1 MKFKTVMAACS
12 LLMASVFTTA
22 RADEVTVAVAANFT
36 APMQAIAPLFERESG
51 HKLMLAFGSTGSF
64 YAQIR
69 NGAPFEV
76 LLSADDETPAR
87 LMQDKAAVPGSAFAY
102 AFGRL
107 VLWSPKAGLVDGA
120 GEVLRQPG
128 FQRLA
133 LANPRLAPY
142 GVAAVQTLKAMG
154 LYETLQPRLVM
165 GENITQTLQFISSGN
180 AQLGFVALSQVM
192 RDGRIEGSF
201 WRVGE
206 SLHQPIRQDAVLL
219 EKGRGKAGAQALLA
233 YLRGDKARTVIESFG
248 YGLQALP

>member
-1 MKFKTVMAACS
+1 MTCRTFIIAWS
-12 LLMASVFTTA
+12 LLVAGVLTTA
-22 RADEVTVAVAANFT
+22 RAEEVSVAVAANFT
-36 APMQAIAPLFERESG
+36 APMQALAPLFEKESG
-51 HKLMLAFGSTGSF
+51 HKLVLSFGSTGSF

-87 LMQDKAAVPGSAFAY
+87 LVQDKAAVPGSAFAY
-102 AFGRL
+102 AFGTL
-107 VLWSPKAGLVDGA
+107 VLWSPRAGLVDGA

-142 GVAAVQTLKAMG
+142 GAAAVQTLKAMG

-165 GENITQTLQFISSGN
+165 GENITQTLQFIRSGN

-201 WRVGE
+201 WRVDE
-206 SLHQPIRQDAVLL
+206 RLHEPIRQDAVLL

-233 YLRGDKARTVIESFG
+233 FLRGDRARAVIESFG
-248 YGLQALP
+248 YGLQARP